1 MPITATIIEDY
12 GRRFVVQTDKGLLLE
27 ANTRKKRTDFVC
39 GDRVHIQQINNHQ
52 AVIEDYLP
60 RQSLLFRQ
68 DEKRT
73 KLLAAN
79 VTQVFVVTAILP
91 EPNLDLIQRTLLAT
105 IAANI
110 QTFLI
115 INKMDLAEKQI
126 LEIENFYTQQLKI
139 PIIKT
144 TAINNDIADLRQKMQ
159 GHCNI
164 LVGQSGVGKS
174 QLTNALLGEN
184 KAKTGDISL
193 NEKGKHTTTFSKL
206 YQIDDNTSF
215 IDTPGMQSFGLNHLS
230 IDDILY
236 YFPDMQHLIGK
247 CRFHNC
253 RHLQEPDCAIKNAAQ
268 NGEITNERL
277 LFLQKIIKEKI

>member
-1 MPITATIIEDY
+1 MLETATIIEDY

-91 EPNLDLIQRTLLAT
+91 EPNLDLIQRTLLA
-105 IAANI
+105 ILAANI
-110 QTFLI
+110 PTFLI

-139 PIIKT
+139 PVIKT
-144 TAINNDIADLRQKMQ
+144 AAINNDIADLREKMQ

-174 QLTNALLGEN
+174 QLSNAILGEQ

-206 YQIDDNTSF
+206 YQIDDHTSF

-230 IDDILY
+230 IDKLLY

-253 RHLQEPDCAIKNAAQ
+253 RHLQEPDCAIKNAVQ
-268 NGEITNERL
+268 NNEISTERL
-277 LFLQKIIKEKI
+277 LFLQKIIQEKI

>member
-1 MPITATIIEDY
+1 MLETATIIEDY

-110 QTFLI
+110 PTFLI

-139 PIIKT
+139 PVIKT
-144 TAINNDIADLRQKMQ
+144 VAINNDIADLREKMQ
-159 GHCNI
+159 GYCNI

-174 QLTNALLGEN
+174 QLSNAILGEN

-206 YQIDDNTSF
+206 YQIDEHTSF
-215 IDTPGMQSFGLNHLS
+215 IDTPGIQSFGLNHLS

-253 RHLQEPDCAIKNAAQ
+253 RHLQEPDCAIKNAVQ
-268 NGEITNERL
+268 NNEISTERL
-277 LFLQKIIKEKI
+277 LFLQKIIQEKI

>member
-1 MPITATIIEDY
+1 MLETATIIEDY

-79 VTQVFVVTAILP
+79 VTQVFVITAILP
-91 EPNLDLIQRTLLAT
+91 EPNLDLLQRTLLACN
-105 IAANI
+105 AANI
-110 QTFLI
+110 PAFLI
-115 INKMDLAEKQI
+115 INKMDLLTDKEQDR
-126 LEIENFYTQQLKI
+126 EDFYRHIFRL
-139 PIIKT
+139 PVIKT
-144 TAINNDIADLRQKMQ
+144 IAINNDISDLKNKMR
-159 GHCNI
+159 GACNI

-174 QLTNALLGEN
+174 QLTNAILGEN

-206 YQIDDNTSF
+206 YQIDEHTSF

-230 IDDILY
+230 IDKLLY
-236 YFPDMQHLIGK
+236 YFPDMRRFIGK

-253 RHLQEPDCAIKNAAQ
+253 HHLQEPDCAIKNAAQ
-268 NGEITNERL
+268 NGEINQERL
-277 LFLQKIIKEKI
+277 LFLQKIIREKI

>member
-1 MPITATIIEDY
+1 MLKTATIIEDY
-12 GRRFVVQTDKGLLLE
+12 GRRFVIKTDNGLLLP
-27 ANTRKKRTDFVC
+27 ANTRQKRTDFVC
-39 GDRVHIQQINNHQ
+39 GDRVHFQQINDNQ

-68 DEKRT
+68 DTKRT

-79 VTQVFVVTAILP
+79 VTQVFIVTAILP
-91 EPNLDLIQRTLLAT
+91 EPNLDLIQRTLLST

-110 QTFLI
+110 QPYII
-115 INKMDLAEKQI
+115 INKMDLAEKSI
-126 LEIENFYTQQLKI
+126 LEIEKFYTQQLKV
-139 PIIKT
+139 PVIKT
-144 TAINNDIADLRQKMQ
+144 AAINNDIADLRQKMQ

-174 QLTNALLGEN
+174 QLTNAILGN
-184 KAKTGDISL
+184 NQAKTGDISL

-206 YQIDDNTSF
+206 YFIDKNTSF
-215 IDTPGMQSFGLNHLS
+215 MDTPGIQSFGLNHLK
-230 IDDILY
+230 IDDILLH
-236 YFPDMQHLIGK
+236 FSDMNHLIGQ

-253 RHLQEPDCAIKNAAQ
+253 RHLEEPDCAIKNAAQ

-277 LFLQKIIKEKI
+277 LFLQKIIREKI